1 MTTTIAPDARRRVQR
16 RTLLVISLAQI
27 VSGIGTGAVVSTG
40 ALLAVELSGSDALAG
55 SVTTTMTLGAALAS
69 ALLMRLAL
77 RRGRRVSLALGL
89 LIAAVGA
96 LGIIAAAA
104 TGSFWLLVG
113 SGVLIGFGTAVNLQ
127 ARFAATDLSS
137 VEHQGRDLSLVV
149 WMSTI
154 GAVAGPTL
162 LGVGE
167 AIAPAFGVPGLA
179 GVFVITTCGMLAG
192 MLIIWFGVRPDPY
205 LVLTGRE
212 RIPGESVEAVTAQQ
226 RLAPPARTGFR
237 DGLRALW
244 AYPDTRVGLVALV
257 VAHGVMVGVMSVT
270 PVHLTGHGAS
280 IVIVGLTV
288 SLHVAGMFGLA
299 PVMGLLT
306 DRHGGRRVA
315 GAGLVIILISVILS
329 GYSGDQHWATIIGLI
344 LLGVGWS
351 AASVAGAAMIVA
363 ATPVAQRLATQGV
376 SDTLMSL
383 AGAGGGI
390 MAGVALATVGYDGL
404 GLAAAILTVA
414 ALGWLLWLGRRV
426 PDVPGFDQ
434 S

>member
-1 MTTTIAPDARRRVQR
+1 MVTVIARDARLRVQR
-16 RTLLVISLAQI
+16 KTLLIISLAQI

-55 SVTTTMTLGAALAS
+55 SVTTTMTLGAAIAS

-77 RRGRRVSLALGL
+77 ARGRRVSLAVGL
-89 LIAAVGA
+89 LVAAIGAFGIIIAAV
-96 LGIIAAAA
+96 
-104 TGSFWLLVG
+104 TGSFWLLIAA
-113 SGVLIGFGTAVNLQ
+113 GVLIGFGTSVNLQ

-137 VEHQGRDLSLVV
+137 VERQGRDLSLVV

-154 GAVAGPTL
+154 GAVAGPNL

-167 AIAPAFGVPGLA
+167 MIGPALGIPGLA
-179 GVFVITTCGMLAG
+179 GVFVITTAGMLVG

-205 LVLTGRE
+205 LVLIGRE
-212 RIPGESVEAVTAQQ
+212 RLPGETETALQAQQ
-226 RLAPPARTGFR
+226 RQSPPARIGFR

-244 AYPDTRVGLVALV
+244 SHADTRVGLVAIV
-257 VAHGVMVGVMSVT
+257 VAHAVMVAVMSVT

-288 SLHVAGMFGLA
+288 SLHVAGMFALA
-299 PVMGLLT
+299 PVMGILA
-306 DRHGGRRVA
+306 DRLGGRLVA
-315 GAGLVIILISVILS
+315 GAGLVVLIVAAVMA
-329 GYSGDQHWATIIGLI
+329 GMSGDQHWVTTIALI

-351 AASVAGAAMIVA
+351 AASVAGSAMIVA
-363 ATPVAQRLATQGV
+363 ATPVAERVAAQGV

-383 AGAGGGI
+383 AGAGGGLL
-390 MAGVALATVGYDGL
+390 AGFALATIGYFGL
-404 GLAAAILTVA
+404 GIGAAIVTAGAIA
-414 ALGWLLWLGRRV
+414 AMLWLGRRV
-426 PDVPGFDQ
+426 AT